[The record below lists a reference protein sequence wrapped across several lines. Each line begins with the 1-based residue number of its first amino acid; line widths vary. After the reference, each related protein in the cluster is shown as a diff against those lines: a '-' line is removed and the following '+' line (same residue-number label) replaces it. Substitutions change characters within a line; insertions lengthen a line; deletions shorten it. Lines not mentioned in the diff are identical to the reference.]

1 MAIGSVVS
9 HLVVLVLGIL
19 FGAFALRRNP
29 IKGAKT
35 LDELETVY
43 QSTKNKLLAQV
54 RK

>member
-1 MAIGSVVS
+1 MSAAPVIS
-9 HLVVLVLGIL
+9 HFAVLVLGIL

-29 IKGAKT
+29 VEGAKT

-43 QSTKNKLLAQV
+43 QKTKADLLAKL